1 MRVFKQQQLL
11 PVTIEEAWNFF
22 ATPRNL
28 NNVTPPQ
35 LVFTITSPVPDTMYE
50 GLIITYKIKPMLNI
64 AVDWCTEITHI
75 KEHIYFVD
83 EQRKGPYRMW
93 HHEHHFKQVQGGVLM
108 TDLLYYDI
116 GKSFLGKLAD
126 RIFVHKKVKEIFAC
140 RYQILETYFSK
151 NRLFAGEKA

>member
-1 MRVFKQQQLL
+1 MRVFKQEQLL
-11 PVTIEEAWNFF
+11 PITIQEAWNFF

-28 NNVTPPQ
+28 NTVTPPQ
-35 LVFTITSPVPDTMYE
+35 LVFTITSPVPDQMYE
-50 GLIITYKIKPMLNI
+50 GLIITYQIKPMLNI

-75 KEHIYFVD
+75 KEHSYFID

-116 GKSFLGKLAD
+116 GKFFLGKLAD
-126 RIFVHKKVKEIFAC
+126 RMFVHKKLNQIFAY
-140 RYQILETYFSK
+140 RYQVLETYFRK
-151 NRLFAGEKA
+151 TNVETV